1 MSHTNILHQIMAQT
15 TYSEDEAYEK
25 LQLFNNDP
33 VLVIKD
39 YLGVPQQ
46 THVPRSSIN
55 QEIFKQIRQQMD
67 TSMNK
72 YRLAHPIDMNQ
83 LRSNIQESEFRKH
96 NKEKN

>member
-1 MSHTNILHQIMAQT
+1 MAQT

-46 THVPRSSIN
+46 THPQRS
-55 QEIFKQIRQQMD
+55 
-67 TSMNK
+67 
-72 YRLAHPIDMNQ
+72 
-83 LRSNIQESEFRKH
+83 
-96 NKEKN
+96 